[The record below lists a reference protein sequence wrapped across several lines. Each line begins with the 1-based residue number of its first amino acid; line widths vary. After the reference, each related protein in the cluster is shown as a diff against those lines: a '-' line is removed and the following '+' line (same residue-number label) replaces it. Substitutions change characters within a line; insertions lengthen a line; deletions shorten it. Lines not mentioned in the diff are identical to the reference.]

1 MWVAASVR
9 KITSNA
15 TGLDGIPVVLIKVL
29 LAVDAACAYITVKL
43 YPYFLYIPPCLENF
57 QCCRNSKS

>member
-43 YPYFLYIPPCLENF
+43 YPYFLYILLV
-57 QCCRNSKS
+57 